1 MMERTQKKAKR
12 ALTAIHKI
20 TKGELKKTG
29 SIPHQKN
36 TIYLFMII
44 DSIWGLELVVK
55 NITEMRRR
63 PQIIYSSQQLQS
75 GITTTRW
82 PKLHVSIR
90 TYAPAKLNLLDCTAC
105 SIMKPSDDASARCVF
120 FILLMP

>member
-1 MMERTQKKAKR
+1 MMMMERTQKKAKR

-55 NITEMRRR
+55 NITEMAAST
-63 PQIIYSSQQLQS
+63 IIYTSQQLQS
-75 GITTTRW
+75 GI
-82 PKLHVSIR
+82 
-90 TYAPAKLNLLDCTAC
+90 A
-105 SIMKPSDDASARCVF
+105 
-120 FILLMP
+120 